1 MLAGLSRSQKIAAA
15 VVAGVA
21 IAGWA
26 AAIVFMVRS
35 AGLGEE
41 LATAEA
47 ELAAQAGRI
56 SEIEDAL
63 VRERAA
69 AGSLTAITK
78 QIEVARKELVTVTS
92 QLAADRKEQVGL
104 AAQAQAS
111 EAELAKLTPRI
122 AAARDELA
130 VVTPR
135 LADAKARLSQLRYE
149 IAQQRLARTDA
160 RSAPSRTQSAKRDT
174 GTKPIASARAATKKS
189 PARPDARDRFEFV
202 DENGDGR
209 IDRQEFNFKKV
220 RFLDWVDANNDGYL
234 TMDET
239 VLSEET
245 YKQFDRDGDG
255 KLSQL
260 EFIGARIFDAI
271 DKNRDGSVTYEELER
286 ILRTAGQ

>member
-1 MLAGLSRSQKIAAA
+1 MLAGFSKTQKIVAA
-15 VVAGVA
+15 VA

-41 LATAEA
+41 LATMEA
-47 ELAAQAGRI
+47 ELAAQAGKI
-56 SEIEDAL
+56 SEIEDAQT
-63 VRERAA
+63 RERAA
-69 AGSLTAITK
+69 AGNLSALTK

-92 QLAADRKEQVGL
+92 QQAADRKEQVAL

-111 EAELAKLTPRI
+111 EAEFAKLMPRV

-135 LADAKARLSQLRYE
+135 LADAKARLSQLRHE
-149 IAQQRLARTDA
+149 IAQQQLARTGA
-160 RSAPSRTQSAKRDT
+160 RSAPPRTQSAKAET
-174 GTKPIASARAATKKS
+174 GTKPVASARPAKQKT
-189 PARPDARDRFEFV
+189 PARPDARSRFEFV

-220 RFLDWVDANNDGYL
+220 RLLDWVDANNDGYL

-239 VLSEET
+239 VFSEAT
-245 YKQFDRDGDG
+245 FKHFDRDGDG

>member
-1 MLAGLSRSQKIAAA
+1 MLAGLSRIQKIAAA

-26 AAIVFMVRS
+26 TAIVFMVRS

-41 LATAEA
+41 LATMEA

-63 VRERAA
+63 TRERAA
-69 AGSLTAITK
+69 AGNLPAITK

-92 QLAADRKEQVGL
+92 QLAADRKEQVAL

-111 EAELAKLTPRI
+111 EAELAKLMPRV

-149 IAQQRLARTDA
+149 IAQQQIALTAPPRTE
-160 RSAPSRTQSAKRDT
+160 SAKAET
-174 GTKPIASARAATKKS
+174 GTKPVASARPAKQKS
-189 PARPDARDRFEFV
+189 RARPDARGRFEFV

-220 RFLDWVDANNDGYL
+220 RLLDWVDANNDGYL

-239 VLSEET
+239 VFSEET
-245 YKQFDRDGDG
+245 FKQFDRDGDG